1 MNELYQSPVLY
12 ALGWAIAGSFW
23 QMGLL
28 WLVHQLIF
36 VIPFRQRPEVKHGS
50 AVLLLGS
57 GTAWFMVSFF
67 LRLEKLREMQSY
79 IYRIDPETVKIP
91 ANTSYSLM
99 NLVTEGEKFLPYF
112 SAAYLLVLAFL
123 FFRLAQGILITHQES
138 HSKHLQPALN
148 WQHFVDRICV
158 QLNINREVIVYL
170 SETITVPAT
179 AGFIKP
185 VILLPVATLNQLTIS
200 QAEAVILH
208 EIAHIKR
215 FDYFINIIV
224 SMVETLLFFNPFAR
238 LFSISIRKEREL
250 CCDDFVISY
259 QRDPHSYAHA
269 LLSLEKS
276 RNTLKLAI
284 AATGTES
291 LLLGRVKRIL
301 QIPDQQVQYRHR
313 LLALFVVASLIM
325 FMAILNPPKGHMHF
339 ARPGSS
345 LLKQQV
351 NGNLYYSLPTIFSS
365 IQKDFPSL
373 NGSAENRLKNEE
385 TKQAPSEKKSKEK
398 SPGQNSLFFA
408 GGLEE
413 SPLAPIGELP
423 GEVVPS
429 PMEDAYAF
437 AFPNGPGIAMAP
449 VFPADNNQFFEF
461 QPNAEQ
467 TREFAFRQPSP
478 NEWKIFRKKEEDIPA
493 EILRLNEESLAKFY
507 SMIDTENKMA
517 NEEKLNVAIEGQKL
531 ENMMPGFKSFQDKII
546 RKNNSLNEQGLRER
560 ETDLIQSTRER
571 IRSKPVVRTFSSED
585 GTIISILRDN
595 GKIEITLKDNR

>member
-28 WLVHQLIF
+28 WLLHQLIF

-57 GTAWFMVSFF
+57 GTAWFLVSFF
-67 LRLEKLREMQSY
+67 LRLEKLRDMQSF
-79 IYRIDPETVKIP
+79 IYRIDPVTAKIP
-91 ANTSYSLM
+91 ANTSFSLM

-123 FFRLAQGILITHQES
+123 FFRLAQGIFITHQIS
-138 HSKHLQPALN
+138 HAKHLQPAVN
-148 WQHFVDRICV
+148 WQHFADRICV

-170 SETITVPAT
+170 SETIMVPAT
-179 AGFIKP
+179 TGFIKP

-259 QRDPHSYAHA
+259 QRDPHCYAHA

-276 RNTLKLAI
+276 RNTLNLAM
-284 AATGTES
+284 AATGKES

-301 QIPDQQVQYRHR
+301 QIPDQQVHYRHR
-313 LLALFVVASLIM
+313 LLALFVLASLIM
-325 FMAILNPPKGHMHF
+325 FMAILNPPKAHMHI
-339 ARPGSS
+339 ARSGSS
-345 LLKQQV
+345 LLQQQER
-351 NGNLYYSLPTIFSS
+351 GNLYYSLPTIFSS

-373 NGSAENRLKNEE
+373 NGSAENRLKNVEK
-385 TKQAPSEKKSKEK
+385 KQAPSEKKSTEK
-398 SPGQNSLFFA
+398 SPGLNGLFFT

-413 SPLAPIGELP
+413 VPLAPIGETP
-423 GEVVPS
+423 GAVAPF
-429 PMEDAYAF
+429 PMDDAFAF
-437 AFPNGPGIAMAP
+437 AFPHGPVIVMAP
-449 VFPADNNQFFEF
+449 VFPADKNHFSEF
-461 QPNAEQ
+461 QQNAEQ
-467 TREFAFRQPSP
+467 AREFAFRQPSP
-478 NEWKIFRKKEEDIPA
+478 DEWKIFRKREEDIPD
-493 EILRLNEESLAKFY
+493 EILRLNEESLANFY

-517 NEEKLNVAIEGQKL
+517 NQGKLKIAITGQKL
-531 ENMMPGFKSFQDKII
+531 ENLMPRFKSFQDKII
-546 RKNNSLNEQGLRER
+546 RKNNSLNEQGLREL
-560 ETDLIQSTRER
+560 ETDLIQNTRER
-571 IRSKPVVRTFSSED
+571 IRSKPAVRTFSSED
-585 GTIISILRDN
+585 GTIISIFQDN

>member
-57 GTAWFMVSFF
+57 GTAWFLVSFF
-67 LRLEKLREMQSY
+67 LRLEKLREMQSF
-79 IYRIDPETVKIP
+79 IYRIDPVTAKIP
-91 ANTSYSLM
+91 ANTSFSLM

-123 FFRLAQGILITHQES
+123 FFRLAQGIFITHQIS
-138 HSKHLQPALN
+138 HAKHLQPAVN
-148 WQHFVDRICV
+148 WQHFADRICV

-170 SETITVPAT
+170 SETIMVPAT
-179 AGFIKP
+179 TGFIKP
-185 VILLPVATLNQLTIS
+185 VILLPVAILNQLTVS

-259 QRDPHSYAHA
+259 QRDPHCYAHA

-276 RNTLKLAI
+276 RNTLNLAM
-284 AATGTES
+284 AATGKES
-291 LLLGRVKRIL
+291 LLLARVKRIL

-313 LLALFVVASLIM
+313 LLALFVLASLIM
-325 FMAILNPPKGHMHF
+325 FMAILNPPKAHMHI
-339 ARPGSS
+339 ARSGSS
-345 LLKQQV
+345 LLQQQER
-351 NGNLYYSLPTIFSS
+351 GNLYYSLPTIFRS
-365 IQKDFPSL
+365 IQNDFPSL
-373 NGSAENRLKNEE
+373 NGSAENRLKNDEK
-385 TKQAPSEKKSKEK
+385 KQTPSEKKSKEK
-398 SPGQNSLFFA
+398 SPGLNGLFFT

-413 SPLAPIGELP
+413 VPLAPIGETP
-423 GEVVPS
+423 GAVAPF
-429 PMEDAYAF
+429 PMDDAFAF
-437 AFPNGPGIAMAP
+437 AFPHDPAIAMAP
-449 VFPADNNQFFEF
+449 VFPADKNHFFEF
-461 QPNAEQ
+461 QQNAEQ
-467 TREFAFRQPSP
+467 AREFAFRQPSP
-478 NEWKIFRKKEEDIPA
+478 DEWKIFRKREEDIPA
-493 EILRLNEESLAKFY
+493 EILRLNEESLANFY
-507 SMIDTENKMA
+507 SMIDAENKMA
-517 NEEKLNVAIEGQKL
+517 NQGKLKIAITGQKL
-531 ENMMPGFKSFQDKII
+531 ENLMPRFKSFQDKII
-546 RKNNSLNEQGLRER
+546 RKNNSLNEQGLREL
-560 ETDLIQSTRER
+560 ETELIQNTRER
-571 IRSKPVVRTFSSED
+571 IRSKPAVRTFSSED
-585 GTIISILRDN
+585 GTIISIFQDN